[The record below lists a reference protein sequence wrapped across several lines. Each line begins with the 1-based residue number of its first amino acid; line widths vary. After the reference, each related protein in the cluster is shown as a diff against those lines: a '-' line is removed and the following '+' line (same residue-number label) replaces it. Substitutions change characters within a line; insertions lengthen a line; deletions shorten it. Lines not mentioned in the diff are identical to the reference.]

1 MLEFNATLLAQI
13 FHFVV
18 LLIFLRVV
26 AYKPIAKLLKDRQE
40 YIANNVAAAEEERA
54 QAEKL
59 KRQYLAD
66 LQKAREEAQGIL
78 AQATRAAELQAQEI
92 IATAREEANRV
103 KESALADI
111 QRERE
116 KAVRELRDQ
125 VAALSVLVAGKI
137 IGRTITPEV
146 QRQLVY
152 DFIKEAGDL
161 PC

>member
-26 AYKPIAKLLKDRQE
+26 AYKPIAKLLKERQD

-59 KRQYLAD
+59 KQQYLAD

-92 IATAREEANRV
+92 IAAAREEANRV

>member
-1 MLEFNATLLAQI
+1 LLEFNATLLAQI

-26 AYKPIAKLLKDRQE
+26 AYKPIAKLLKERQD

-59 KRQYLAD
+59 KAQYLAD

-78 AQATRAAELQAQEI
+78 AQATKAAELQAQDI
-92 IATAREEANRV
+92 IAAAKEEANRV

-116 KAVRELRDQ
+116 KAVRELREQ
-125 VAALSVLVAGKI
+125 VAALSVLVAEKI
-137 IGRTITPEV
+137 IGQTITPKI
-146 QRQLVY
+146 QSQLVY
-152 DFIKEAGDL
+152 DFIKEVGDL

>member
-1 MLEFNATLLAQI
+1 LLEFNATLLAQI

-26 AYKPIAKLLKDRQE
+26 AYKPIAKLLKERQD

-59 KRQYLAD
+59 KQQYLAD

-92 IATAREEANRV
+92 IAAAREEANRV

-137 IGRTITPEV
+137 IGRTITPEI

>member
-26 AYKPIAKLLKDRQE
+26 AYKPIAKLLKDRQD
-40 YIANNVAAAEEERA
+40 YIANNVAAAEAERA
-54 QAEKL
+54 QAEQL
-59 KRQYLAD
+59 RQQYLAD
-66 LQKAREEAQGIL
+66 LQKARNEAQEII
-78 AQATRAAELQAQEI
+78 AQATKAAELQAQEI
-92 IATAREEANRV
+92 IATAKEEANRAR
-103 KESALADI
+103 ESALADI

-125 VAALSVLVAGKI
+125 VASLSVLVAGKI
-137 IGRTITPEV
+137 IGQTITPEI
-146 QRQLVY
+146 QHQLVY

>member
-1 MLEFNATLLAQI
+1 LLEFNATVLAQI
-13 FHFVV
+13 FHFIV

-26 AYKPIAKLLKDRQE
+26 AYKPIAKLLKERQD
-40 YIANNVAAAEEERA
+40 YIANSVAATEEERA
-54 QAEKL
+54 QAEQLKL
-59 KRQYLAD
+59 QYQAD
-66 LQKAREEAQGIL
+66 LQKARGEAQAII
-78 AQATRAAELQAQEI
+78 AQATKTAELQAQEV
-92 IATAREEANRV
+92 IAGAKEEANRV

-111 QRERE
+111 RRERE

-137 IGRTITPEV
+137 INQTITPEL

-152 DFIKEAGDL
+152 NFIEEAGDL

>member
-59 KRQYLAD
+59 KQQYLAD

-92 IATAREEANRV
+92 IAAAREEADRV